1 MFRKFVYLLA
11 LAREQHFGRAAEAC
25 HVSQPTL
32 SNAIRQ
38 LETDLQV
45 PIVERGQKFA
55 GFTPEGM
62 KVLEYAR
69 RIVAERDGL
78 RQELQLLAEG
88 VSGSLRIGAI
98 PTALPVLP
106 HLLARFGERYP
117 RIRASVISLSSRD
130 IQRELDEFTLDAA
143 VTYLDNEPLNNVR
156 SVPLYSERY
165 LLLARRTLAGN
176 PANGIPW
183 RDAAE
188 LPLCLLTPDMQNRRI
203 TDSAFRMANRIVA
216 PSIETNSIVSLYTTV
231 RNGLC
236 ASIVPS
242 QLLTLFSA
250 HPDLV
255 ALPLVEPSLTHVVG
269 LVCANRDP
277 PAPLAKA
284 LSDTAAERAVT
295 QRIEAAMAEALGPWL
310 RPAAAPV
317 EPDASMIGN

>member
-1 MFRKFVYLLA
+1 MFRKFTYLLA

-55 GFTPEGM
+55 GFTPEGL
-62 KVLEYAR
+62 KILEYAR
-69 RIVAERDGL
+69 RIIAERDNL
-78 RQELQLLAEG
+78 HQELLALSQG
-88 VSGSLRIGAI
+88 VSGNLRIGAI
-98 PTALPVLP
+98 PTALPALP
-106 HLLARFGERYP
+106 HLLAQFGERYP
-117 RIRASVISLSSRD
+117 QTRSSVISLSSRD

-165 LLLARRTLAGN
+165 LLLAQRALVAGQE
-176 PANGIPW
+176 NGIPW
-183 RDAAE
+183 SNAADV
-188 LPLCLLTPDMQNRRI
+188 PLCLLTPDMQNRRI
-203 TDSAFRMANRIVA
+203 TDSAFRMANRTVV

-236 ASIVPS
+236 ASIIPS
-242 QLLTLFSA
+242 QLLTVFPA

-255 ALPLVEPSLTHVVG
+255 ALPLIEPSLTYIVG
-269 LVCANRDP
+269 LVCSDRDP

-284 LSDTAAERAVT
+284 LAATAANRTVT
-295 QRIEAAMAEALGPWL
+295 QRIEAAMTEALRPWL
-310 RPAAAPV
+310 RPADAPGGV
-317 EPDASMIGN
+317 MSPS